1 MGWALD
7 PNDISQSI
15 IVNIFFDTAP
25 ASARMAPA
33 LSVSAGVLRND
44 LGAHG
49 FSAVAPTSL
58 KDGQA
63 HLVYVYA
70 LDLSDTSG
78 SSDILLTD
86 SPMSVVLTA
95 PPATASSDTTVPVI
109 SAISSSN
116 ISQTGATVTWTT
128 NEASDI
134 QVEYGTT
141 TSYGTV
147 TTLNSSSI
155 TAHSV
160 TLANLSP
167 NTLYNFRVKSRDTA
181 GNLAVSANGT
191 FTTLAVPTTP
201 DTATPPAGG
210 GGGSSGGGGGGA
222 SFGGGSSSGSSGG
235 GSGVISS
242 PLSNQSSGQLTV
254 PSSLTIKLVNDNGTY
269 YLVQSGQR
277 RGITNPG
284 MLSSYGFSFNQAKMP
299 SAEDKSLPQ
308 GTLLTPCDGSLVK
321 SVKDRTVY
329 LISNQQR
336 YAFISATVF
345 LGLGFKFSS
354 VLVVTDPELQILP
367 KAGELSDKNAAHLPG
382 LDINRNGTIYWIGGD
397 LKLYPYPSV
406 AVYNSWHLQNNFTRV
421 VPANSA
427 DMQREIGAM
436 VTERVIQ

>member
-1 MGWALD
+1 MKKISKNVLNIFLVFVIALTFSSAGKALAAPSEPPVGSLESFGTDGSIVGWALN
-7 PNDISQSI
+7 PNDMSQSI

-141 TSYGTV
+141 TSDGTRQ
-147 TTLNSSSI
+147 
-155 TAHSV
+155 H
-160 TLANLSP
+160 
-167 NTLYNFRVKSRDTA
+167 
-181 GNLAVSANGT
+181 
-191 FTTLAVPTTP
+191 
-201 DTATPPAGG
+201 
-210 GGGSSGGGGGGA
+210 
-222 SFGGGSSSGSSGG
+222 
-235 GSGVISS
+235 
-242 PLSNQSSGQLTV
+242 
-254 PSSLTIKLVNDNGTY
+254 
-269 YLVQSGQR
+269 
-277 RGITNPG
+277 
-284 MLSSYGFSFNQAKMP
+284 
-299 SAEDKSLPQ
+299 
-308 GTLLTPCDGSLVK
+308 
-321 SVKDRTVY
+321 
-329 LISNQQR
+329 
-336 YAFISATVF
+336 
-345 LGLGFKFSS
+345 
-354 VLVVTDPELQILP
+354 
-367 KAGELSDKNAAHLPG
+367 
-382 LDINRNGTIYWIGGD
+382 
-397 LKLYPYPSV
+397 
-406 AVYNSWHLQNNFTRV
+406 
-421 VPANSA
+421 
-427 DMQREIGAM
+427 
-436 VTERVIQ
+436 